1 MRRLIIAYLLL
12 LFGLICYGQNTAEQY
27 MSNPSLA
34 LQDAQTSY
42 MAGDYEKAISLI
54 KIYSSLSGKKDGNDI
69 LTKAQQCQQYVE
81 KAKLFEEQGDSDS
94 ASECYNSI
102 LKLNPNDSNAK
113 SKAQT
118 VVFDQVR
125 SYNNG
130 IACVRKGNKWGAID
144 EDRNVVIPI
153 IYDRI
158 HDFWTTPKQTIT
170 PVHKNGK
177 MGFVNKQGVEVTQ
190 FIYNNIRGIE
200 HDTPNAFFYVY
211 KDNSPEVYVD
221 MNGVEYPTE
230 DEAAYGILGLK
241 KNDTKTKGPYKIG
254 DFYNEKSCKGVVFDV
269 DDTGMNGKIVSLMNG
284 YEVWALEDS
293 KYSTTEL
300 GLYNEYDGEENFK
313 IIKRIQNWN
322 KFFPAF
328 EWCHK
333 MGDGWYLPA
342 NNELLRIEE
351 NIDLIN
357 EGVRCAGYRPLDIVN
372 VVSSNEVVSV
382 SDKIYYI
389 YYGEFQP
396 LDKKY
401 DYHLLAV
408 KKIKS
413 NNR

>member
-125 SYNNG
+125 SYKNG

-200 HDTPNAFFYVY
+200 YDTPNAFFMYTRTIAQRY
-211 KDNSPEVYVD
+211 
-221 MNGVEYPTE
+221 M
-230 DEAAYGILGLK
+230 
-241 KNDTKTKGPYKIG
+241 
-254 DFYNEKSCKGVVFDV
+254 
-269 DDTGMNGKIVSLMNG
+269 
-284 YEVWALEDS
+284 
-293 KYSTTEL
+293 
-300 GLYNEYDGEENFK
+300 
-313 IIKRIQNWN
+313 
-322 KFFPAF
+322 
-328 EWCHK
+328 
-333 MGDGWYLPA
+333 
-342 NNELLRIEE
+342 
-351 NIDLIN
+351 
-357 EGVRCAGYRPLDIVN
+357 
-372 VVSSNEVVSV
+372 
-382 SDKIYYI
+382 
-389 YYGEFQP
+389 
-396 LDKKY
+396 
-401 DYHLLAV
+401 
-408 KKIKS
+408 
-413 NNR
+413 